1 MNNHI
6 VVVGAGHA
14 GGTMAATLR
23 QLGFAGDIT
32 LIGEEPLL
40 PYQRPP
46 LSKAWLHGETDGDL
60 LALRP
65 ALFYEEQRVKVH
77 TSTKICSIDRVAQ
90 IVHLENGESLSYDV
104 LVLAT
109 GARPIRL
116 ESTELEGLHVLRTAA
131 DAERLKVDLGQGRR
145 LAVIGGGYI
154 GLEVAAS
161 TVKLGGQAI
170 VLERSHRLL
179 ARSGSEIVA
188 NFYREYHERRGVSML
203 FDVSVKGFED
213 KSGRVSGVK
222 LSDGRTIACDSALVG
237 IGITPNENLAVEAG
251 LQCERGIVVDID
263 ARTSDPKIFAIG
275 DCAKRPMPYYG
286 CTLCPESVPN
296 ALEQAKQAAAA
307 ILGLA
312 RPAPEVPWNWSDQY
326 DLKLQIA
333 GLPVDVDRT
342 VVRGDI
348 ATARFAV
355 FHLQD
360 DKIQQVEAVNSPPE
374 FIVGKQL
381 IAKRTV
387 IDPRKLADI
396 NIPMREIAI

>member
-1 MNNHI
+1 MKKVI
-6 VVVGAGHA
+6 IVGAGHA

-23 QLGFAGDIT
+23 QLGFAGEIT

-46 LSKAWLHGETDGDL
+46 LSKAWLHGEADGDL

-65 ALFYEEQRVKVH
+65 ALFYEEQQVKVH
-77 TSTKICSIDRVAQ
+77 TSTKVCSIDRKAQ
-90 IVHLENGESLSYDV
+90 LVRLANGESLSYDV

-116 ESTELEGLHVLRTAA
+116 ENTDLEGLHVLRTAA
-131 DAERLKVDLGQGRR
+131 DAERLKGDLGQGRR

-161 TVKLGGQAI
+161 TVKLGGQAV
-170 VLERSHRLL
+170 VLERSRRLL

-188 NFYREYHERRGVSML
+188 DFFRAYHERQGVSML
-203 FDVSVKGFED
+203 FDVSVTGFEH
-213 KSGRVSGVK
+213 KLGRVSGVK
-222 LSDGRTIACDSALVG
+222 LSDGRIIACDSALVG

-275 DCAKRPMPYYG
+275 DCAKRPMLHYG
-286 CTLCPESVPN
+286 CTLCLESVPN

-307 ILGLA
+307 ILGLD

-333 GLPVDVDRT
+333 GLPVNVDRT
-342 VVRGDI
+342 VIRGEI
-348 ATARFAV
+348 ASARFAV
-355 FHLQD
+355 FHLRGGQ
-360 DKIQQVEAVNSPPE
+360 IQQVEAVNCPPE
-374 FIVGKQL
+374 FIIGKQL

-387 IDPRKLADI
+387 IDPQRLGDSSVS
-396 NIPMREIAI
+396 MRELAI